1 MLNPRTF
8 VRHRR
13 APPSTLAKSYYG
25 GASSASLTLCRALQ
39 LYEIWRRIAWLALVL
54 WLASAAGAYAA
65 EKVSFINIDGAIG
78 PATAS
83 YISRSIEEA
92 RTQNAQCLI
101 IQLNTPG
108 GLLDSTQKIVQS
120 FLGSPVPIVVYV
132 APTGATATSA
142 GCFIT
147 IAATVAA
154 MAPATTIGA
163 AHPVSIGGFP
173 SGGEEKP
180 DETMK
185 QKLENFSVSYI
196 ETIAGKR
203 QRNIEW
209 AKSAVKDS
217 ASITADKA
225 LQLKVIDV
233 IASDMSDLLQKLNGR
248 VVDGKTLKTAGAEV
262 SEIKMSPSEHV
273 FQKLWR
279 PEVMFILMLVAIY
292 GIIGELTTPGA
303 ILPGVVGAIALILA
317 LYLAAILP
325 VNVTGLVLIAL
336 ALMLFIFDVYAPTHG
351 VLTVGGIVAFL
362 VGSLMLFNRGDPLF
376 RLSLNYIIPATLI
389 TAAFFIFVIGKGLR
403 AQRLPV
409 KVGTETLIGKTVT
422 VLTPIN
428 SRTGRVFVEGEYWNA
443 VSDTPIEKDG
453 QAEIAAVQGLTV
465 KLKAKGT

>member
-1 MLNPRTF
+1 LRVPAQRMRKGRMTNAFTIPTLWF
-8 VRHRR
+8 ACAF
-13 APPSTLAKSYYG
+13 AP
-25 GASSASLTLCRALQ
+25 
-39 LYEIWRRIAWLALVL
+39 
-54 WLASAAGAYAA
+54 AAVAA

-92 RTQNAQCLI
+92 QSQNAQCLI

-147 IAATVAA
+147 IAASVAA

-173 SGGEEKP
+173 SGGEEKT

-203 QRNIEW
+203 QRNVEW
-209 AKSAVKDS
+209 AKSAVKES
-217 ASITADKA
+217 ASITAEKA
-225 LQLKVIDV
+225 LQLKVIDL
-233 IASDMSDLLQKLNGR
+233 IAADISDLLQKLNGR
-248 VVDGKTLKTAGAEV
+248 VVDGKTLKTAAAEV
-262 SEIKMSPSEHV
+262 SEIKMSASEHV
-273 FQKLWR
+273 FQRLWR
-279 PEVMFILMLVAIY
+279 PEVMFILMLIAIY

-303 ILPGVVGAIALILA
+303 ILPGVVGAIALVLA
-317 LYLAAILP
+317 LYLAAVLP

-336 ALMLFIFDVYAPTHG
+336 ALMLFIFDVYATTHG
-351 VLTVGGIVAFL
+351 VLTIGGVVAFL
-362 VGSLMLFNRGDPLF
+362 IGSLMLFNRGDPLF
-376 RLSLNYIIPATLI
+376 RLSLNYIIPATLV

-403 AQRLPV
+403 AQLLPV
-409 KVGTETLIGKTVT
+409 KAGAETMVGRTVT
-422 VLTPIN
+422 ALTSID
-428 SRTGRVFVEGEYWNA
+428 SRGGTIFVEGEYWNA
-443 VSDTPIEKDG
+443 VSDTPIEKDES
-453 QAEIAAVQGLTV
+453 AEIAAVQGLTV
-465 KLKAKGT
+465 KLQPKGE